1 MDPDAVDD
9 LSSSDGSAE
18 TSADDAGRGEGEGE
32 GAASA
37 GRVPHGGSTDPLVLD
52 FSANTNPKT
61 PPGVARVYEAALSAA
76 RSYPSDDYYE
86 FRAAAAEYAGCEAT
100 QVIPTPGALPALRIA
115 IATTVTSGDEVLVPT
130 PSFGEYAREVRLQGG
145 EPEFVPYDELPDV
158 DPSDYALA
166 LVCNPNNPTGNSYDP
181 QRLRAY
187 AGRCLDADTPLVVDE
202 AFIGFTRQPSLAG
215 HDGVIVLR
223 SLTKLFGLPGL
234 RAGFAVATGQY
245 RDRLDTARPAWGMGS
260 PAAAVGAHCMRQTEF
275 IAETR
280 ERVESERA
288 RMHERLSTRFEVHD
302 SDAPFLLLEA
312 ESSEA
317 VDDLLE
323 EVRQYDLAVRDARTF
338 RGLDRH
344 VRVAVRLPYENDHLL
359 DALDV

>member
-1 MDPDAVDD
+1 MNPDAVDE
-9 LSSSDGSAE
+9 LASSDGSMGAS
-18 TSADDAGRGEGEGE
+18 TGGEKTEG
-32 GAASA
+32 STTA
-37 GRVPHGGSTDPLVLD
+37 GRVPHGGTEDPLVLD

-76 RSYPSDDYYE
+76 QSYPSDDYYE
-86 FRAAAAEYAGCEAT
+86 FRAAAAEFAGCEAAE
-100 QVIPTPGALPALRIA
+100 VIPTPGGLPALRLA
-115 IATTVTSGDEVLVPT
+115 VATTVTSGDDVLVPT

-145 EPEFVPYDELPDV
+145 NPDFVPHDELLDV
-158 DPSDYALA
+158 DPSDYAL
-166 LVCNPNNPTGNSYDP
+166 VIGCSPNNPTGDAYDP

-187 AGRCLDADTPLVVDE
+187 AGRCSDAETPFILDE

-215 HDGVIVLR
+215 HEGVIVLR
-223 SLTKLFGLPGL
+223 SLTKLFGIPGL
-234 RAGFAVATGQY
+234 RAGFAVATGLY

-260 PAAAVGAHCMRQTEF
+260 PASAVGAHCLRQDEF
-275 IAETR
+275 VAETR

-288 RMHERLSTRFEVHD
+288 RMRSRLSTRFEIPE

-317 VDDLLE
+317 VDTLLE
-323 EVRQYDLAVRDARTF
+323 ELRQYDLAVRDARTF

-344 VRVAVRLPYENDHLL
+344 VRVAVRLPYENDVLL
-359 DALDV
+359 DALDG

>member
-1 MDPDAVDD
+1 MDPDAVDE
-9 LSSSDGSAE
+9 LCSSEGTGGIYEAGAKSGSN
-18 TSADDAGRGEGEGE
+18 SAT
-32 GAASA
+32 A
-37 GRVPHGGSTDPLVLD
+37 GRVPHGGTADPLVLD

-76 RSYPSDDYYE
+76 QSYPSDDYYE
-86 FRAAAAEYAGCEAT
+86 FRAAAAEFAGCEAT
-100 QVIPTPGALPALRIA
+100 QVVPTPGALPALRLA
-115 IATTVTSGDEVLVPT
+115 VSTTVTPGDDVLVPA

-145 EPEFVPYDELPDV
+145 KPEFVPHDELLDV
-158 DPSDYALA
+158 DPSDYALVIA
-166 LVCNPNNPTGNSYDP
+166 CSPNNPTGDAYDP

-187 AGRCLDADTPLVVDE
+187 AGRCLDAGTPLVVDE

-223 SLTKLFGLPGL
+223 SLTKLFGIPGL
-234 RAGFAVATGQY
+234 RAGFAVATGPY
-245 RDRLDTARPAWGMGS
+245 FDRLNTARPAWGMGS
-260 PAAAVGAHCMRQTEF
+260 PASAVGAHCMRQEEF
-275 IAETR
+275 VAETR
-280 ERVESERA
+280 DRVERERA
-288 RMHERLSTRFEVHD
+288 RMRDRLSNQFRVHD

-323 EVRQYDLAVRDARTF
+323 EVRQYDIAVRDARTF

-344 VRVAVRLPYENDHLL
+344 VRVAVRLPYENDLLL
-359 DALDV
+359 DALDG